1 MVRVAPVLLP
11 SEAEVAALRPEARM
25 KMRKGAIWAT
35 WYLLDLALTPG

>member
-1 MVRVAPVLLP
+1 MVRVGSVLLP

-35 WYLLDLALTPG
+35 RFLLDIALTLG